1 MDEAAREAGIR
12 LADEVRALMVD
23 LHRVEVS
30 VDALETATEH
40 LKAAR
45 HAVDGPLRL
54 RWYEIPSGGMDD
66 ETRTRVAGQAR
77 DHSLFRGSR
86 NPAAPPLRVTTEVA
100 DDGSTLVVG
109 EVRVDRCHEGP
120 PGRIH
125 GGYLAGLFD
134 DVLSGTVSLAGGRPA
149 VTGRLRIRYR
159 QATPIE
165 TDLRFEAWVDHAGGR
180 RVLSRA
186 RCLVDGTVTAEAEAL
201 FVVVVPPEVT

>member
-1 MDEAAREAGIR
+1 M
-12 LADEVRALMVD
+12 
-23 LHRVEVS
+23 
-30 VDALETATEH
+30 
-40 LKAAR
+40 
-45 HAVDGPLRL
+45 
-54 RWYEIPSGGMDD
+54 
-66 ETRTRVAGQAR
+66 
-77 DHSLFRGSR
+77 
-86 NPAAPPLRVTTEVA
+86 
-100 DDGSTLVVG
+100 
-109 EVRVDRCHEGP
+109 DRCHEGP

-165 TDLRFEAWVDHAGGR
+165 ADLRFEAWVDHAGGR

-201 FVVVVPPEVT
+201 FVVVAPPEAT